1 MNNNITSKQFI
12 KEAHLY
18 SKGKVCSI
26 CNNHKLLNDFS
37 KDKTAKDGLQYRCK
51 SCAIEYKNNMC
62 RFKRWFQNKKKDA
75 KFKGIEFSIE
85 PTDIPGVIIRE
96 KITIGKCSN
105 GQTSYTRKYVSWEGV
120 QYPQVCSK
128 WDVKLDWG
136 MNGIQYNSPSMDRID
151 PRFGYIP
158 GNVRLVC
165 QSYNMA
171 KGNCPPDVWDVLEK
185 QIARSILG
193 MIKPY

>member
-18 SKGKVCSI
+18 SKGKVCKK
-26 CNNHKLLNDFS
+26 CNNHKLLSEFS
-37 KDKTAKDGLQYRCK
+37 KHKLAPDGLRYECK
-51 SCAIEYKNNMC
+51 SCQKEYNDNLC
-62 RFKRWFQNKKKDA
+62 RFKRWFRTKSNRRGD
-75 KFKGIEFSIE
+75 IEFTIL
-85 PTDIPGVIIRE
+85 PTDIPGVKIRE
-96 KITIGKCSN
+96 TITIDRRG
-105 GQTSYTRKYVSWEGV
+105 RKHTSWEGV

-128 WDVKLDWG
+128 WGVKLNWS
-136 MNGIQYNSPSMDRID
+136 MNGVSQYNSPSLDRID
-151 PRFGYIP
+151 STKGYIP
-158 GNVRLVC
+158 GNVRIVC